1 MAADKKMLTP
11 IGALVG
17 LVILGG
23 LAWLAFGFLGIQ
35 SAFLDSEVDQ
45 AAPTFGQERTQEEL
59 ETLLESDEFREAML
73 DAEGNPTE
81 ANQSVGDTAMAGD
94 IITQFSGGFAGVMGY
109 DITGEALVLNDGS
122 AQRFLRFENFSSDN
136 GPDLKVVLRAENGDL
151 VNLGPLQGNIG
162 DQNYEIPEDVDLDV
176 FSFVEIYC
184 ERFSVL
190 FGGAQ
195 LSPVAT

>member
-81 ANQSVGDTAMAGD
+81 TNQSVGDTAMAGD

>member
-1 MAADKKMLTP
+1 M
-11 IGALVG
+11 
-17 LVILGG
+17 ILGG

>member
-17 LVILGG
+17 LVILGA

-94 IITQFSGGFAGVMGY
+94 IITQLSGGFAGVMGY

>member
-17 LVILGG
+17 LVILGA